1 MTLAQLRA
9 LYRGLARDEAV
20 PYLASDT
27 LVAGFVNEAVDEA
40 VKRGRLIHDDS
51 TPEVCEIT
59 VAEVSGA
66 YPTTYTLHASLYE
79 LSSVRLFTPA
89 DTTEPTT
96 IKLVSRE
103 WLDANMS
110 DWRESTEEPLY
121 AIQDDSTLRIVP
133 RPQAD
138 GLLKLEG
145 YRLPLTALAADSDV
159 PAINA
164 AHHRHLV
171 QWVLHRVFGIPDSEL
186 FDMGKSAKA
195 LAEFERYFG
204 LPVDSDLRRSTRHD
218 TEHHNLAILP

>member
-9 LYRGLARDEAV
+9 LYRALARDEAL
-20 PYLASDT
+20 PYLASDAT
-27 LVAGFVNEAVDEA
+27 VLTFLNEAVDEA
-40 VKRGRLIHDDS
+40 AKRARLIHDDS
-51 TPEVCEIT
+51 TTAVCEIT
-59 VAEVSGA
+59 VAAVSSV
-66 YPTTYTLHASLYE
+66 YPHTYALHASLYE

-89 DTTEPTT
+89 DGEPVPL
-96 IKLVSRE
+96 KLVSRE
-103 WLDANMS
+103 WLDANVT
-110 DWRESTEEPLY
+110 DWRESTEDPLY

-133 RPQAD
+133 RPRAD

-145 YRLPLTALAADSDV
+145 YRLPLAALAGDTDV
-159 PAINA
+159 PEING

-171 QWVLHRVFGIPDSEL
+171 QWVLHRVFGLPDTE
-186 FDMGKSAKA
+186 FYDPAKSAKA